1 MKKHL
6 LIILLFS
13 TTQLFGQIPTFQT
26 PQPANLGTYGNQNFF
41 PNQQQNKFPQAN
53 SLEQLRLQQ
62 QRQIQ
67 EQNQRLINQATSNT
81 REIPPDVLRD
91 IWEMEQAEKR
101 NAQYRL
107 PSYKTTNAQTQAYY
121 TAFEKIAEM
130 LDGKKPL
137 DLKRAVFL
145 VENAYFNSS
154 MSWDKFNQ
162 SIQDKVNLCHTLM
175 KQKGLSDN
183 PHNRKM
189 AIFSLM
195 SDTLKFKNTG
205 FDGGDLRKIQIHLP
219 YQYDFKDFYGKQSWT
234 SQFVSKLLN
243 TKKGQCHSMPLLY
256 LILAQEMGVEAY
268 LSTAPEHYFVRVKD
282 KNGNL
287 QNLELTN
294 GMFTS
299 NAFILAS
306 GFIKTEALRN
316 KIYLDTLGLQAQV
329 ANCLSDLAQGYYKKF
344 GFDDF
349 IANCIDKN
357 LAVTPNNVHAIAIK
371 SDYYTVWFQYL
382 QQKFG
387 IKDEASLRKH
397 PQAIQVLRMRNQIY
411 DLIDNL
417 GFEQMPKENYE
428 AWLNTLKEAAQKQE
442 DAEIRKTIY
451 LNEIK

>member
-1 MKKHL
+1 MKKCLFIL
-6 LIILLFS
+6 LIFNSL
-13 TTQLFGQIPTFQT
+13 TNLFGQIPVFQT
-26 PQPANLGTYGNQNFF
+26 PKPVNLGTYGNPSFF
-41 PNQQQNKFPQAN
+41 PNQQQNGFPRAN
-53 SLEQLRLQQ
+53 PLEQLRLQQ

-67 EQNQRLINQATSNT
+67 AQNQRLIQQATINK
-81 REIPPDVLRD
+81 REIPPDVLQSL
-91 IWEMEQAEKR
+91 WEMEQAEKR

-107 PSYKTTNAQTQAYY
+107 PSYQNTHAQTQAYY

-145 VENAYFNSS
+145 VENAYFNNT

-162 SIQDKVNLCHTLM
+162 TIQDKVNLCYVLM
-175 KQKGLSDN
+175 KQKGLPDN
-183 PHNRKM
+183 AHNRKM
-189 AIFSLM
+189 AVFSLM
-195 SDTLKFKNTG
+195 SDTLKFKNIGLEKT
-205 FDGGDLRKIQIHLP
+205 QIHLP
-219 YQYDFKDFYGKQSWT
+219 YQYDFKDFYGKENWT

-268 LSTAPEHYFVRVKD
+268 LSTAPEHLYVRIKD
-282 KNGNL
+282 KNGIL

-294 GMFTS
+294 GMFTT

-316 KIYLDTLGLQAQV
+316 KIYMDTLGLKAQV
-329 ANCLSDLAQGYYKKF
+329 AKCLTDLAHGYYKKF

-349 IANCIDKN
+349 ISQCIDKN
-357 LAVTPNNVHAIAIK
+357 LTITPNSINAISMK

-382 QQKFG
+382 RHTFG
-387 IKDEASLRKH
+387 IKDEASLQRH
-397 PQAIQVLRMRNQIY
+397 PQAMQVLQMRNQMY
-411 DLIDNL
+411 DLMDNL
-417 GFEQMPKENYE
+417 GFEQIPKESYE
-428 AWLNTLKEAAQKQE
+428 AWLRSLKEATQKQE

-451 LNEIK
+451 LNETK